1 MSQKL
6 INEIGHKYG
15 SLTVLSLTKDKNN
28 RTAWLCKCDC
38 GNTKIVRGSDLR
50 VGKITTCGKGCP
62 YKTDRSGVFKDIT
75 GMKFGKLTV
84 LQRTGTTNNGRALWL
99 CKCDC
104 GNITYVTSSN
114 LKNNKT
120 NSCGCYKKE
129 KMVEY
134 FTKDITGQKFG
145 KLTVIE
151 RVENRGGKSHW
162 KCLCECGQETIISS
176 NSLVSNKTMSCGC
189 LLSSGEY
196 LIKQYLMNN
205 KIKYQSQKK
214 FDTLLG
220 LKNGHLSYDFYIESF
235 NLLIEAQGIQHE
247 KPIELFGGEEQFA
260 IQQEHDRRKREYA
273 ENNGYRLLEI
283 WYYDY
288 DNIDEILDEFIKNI
302 SQPDCEGKEITC

>member
-1 MSQKL
+1 M
-6 INEIGHKYG
+6 KYD
-15 SLTVLSLTKDKNN
+15 LT
-28 RTAWLCKCDC
+28 
-38 GNTKIVRGSDLR
+38 
-50 VGKITTCGKGCP
+50 GK
-62 YKTDRSGVFKDIT
+62 R
-75 GMKFGKLTV
+75 
-84 LQRTGTTNNGRALWL
+84 
-99 CKCDC
+99 
-104 GNITYVTSSN
+104 
-114 LKNNKT
+114 
-120 NSCGCYKKE
+120 
-129 KMVEY
+129 
-134 FTKDITGQKFG
+134 FG

-273 ENNGYRLLEI
+273 VNNGYRLLEI

-288 DNIDEILDEFIKNI
+288 DNIDEILDEFIQNI
-302 SQPDCEGKEITC
+302 SQPDCEGKKITC